1 MSMRRGRSTSAP
13 TKAQAAR
20 IEAVKSGPCMACIV
34 LFERGLIERHNA
46 DGPCDYHHLKSG
58 NIRRGHDFGIAL
70 CGWHH
75 RAIPDCAHTPPD
87 MRATYGASLM
97 DGSRRFRE
105 TFGSDDELL
114 DRQNRWLA
122 ENGGVA

>member
-1 MSMRRGRSTSAP
+1 MKRGRSTGKP
-13 TKAQAAR
+13 TRAQAAR
-20 IEAVKSGPCMACIV
+20 IEAVKMGPCMACLV
-34 LFERGLIERHNA
+34 LVGRGQIDRHKA

-58 NIRRGHDFGIAL
+58 NIRRGHDFGIGL

-75 RAIPDCAHTPPD
+75 RALPDWAHTPPD
-87 MRATYGASLM
+87 MREAYGPSLM

-114 DRQNRWLA
+114 ALQNRWLA
-122 ENGGVA
+122 ENGGMA